1 MYLDSCAHLV
11 RPCRRP
17 VENLWIEG
25 TTGGRKIGV
34 PRFASRKRAS
44 EARDQ
49 IAKEARAEKAA
60 NRAAAR
66 AAITFKEA
74 ASRVIASR
82 EAGWRNAK
90 HAAQWTATI
99 ALRILD
105 LLERSAGI
113 RVEWIGPL
121 RFDQTKAFF
130 RKHAGRKRNWSE
142 IFHPTEIR
150 RLIAQ
155 RSSEVTRGEK
165 HSSALNATQS
175 SGKIPSRV
183 SVTRSAQE
191 NSPAFFAPH
200 HRNSSSESR
209 RRFRDDP
216 ALVVRPSLQQP

>member
-1 MYLDSCAHLV
+1 MA
-11 RPCRRP
+11 
-17 VENLWIEG
+17 
-25 TTGGRKIGV
+25 
-34 PRFASRKRAS
+34 
-44 EARDQ
+44 ARDAF
-49 IAKEARAEKAA
+49 IDTSVLYAVVDKRDAYH
-60 NRAAAR
+60 AAAR
-66 AAITFKEA
+66 DTVGALLRSGRLLVTSDYVVAETINLA
-74 ASRVIASR
+74 
-82 EAGWRNAK
+82 NARGGT
-90 HAAQWTATI
+90 HV